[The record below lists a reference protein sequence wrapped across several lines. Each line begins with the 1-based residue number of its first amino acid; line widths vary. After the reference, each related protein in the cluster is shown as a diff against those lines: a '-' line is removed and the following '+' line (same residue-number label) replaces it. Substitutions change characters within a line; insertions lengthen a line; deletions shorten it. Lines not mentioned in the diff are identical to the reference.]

1 MASALAR
8 DADPLVN
15 DGVLPTDA
23 LYEVLLRIP
32 AKALCR
38 LRLVCRSWRS
48 LTSDPR
54 FARAHSARHP
64 LFVGLNL
71 REAEIHI
78 VDLYSGN
85 IVKRIYSANMAERV
99 NGIGDLS
106 MHLSTQAGLVCV
118 STSMNNGARDIVLN
132 PTTGAVNILPNG
144 NRPNTVSSCILG
156 HVPSTREYKVLR
168 LSYYN
173 TAKANNRV
181 AFEVIALAGGGGQRW
196 RVKPSPVNI
205 SAYFRRIA
213 VVHGVAYFSVRKSS
227 DNDDNDD
234 GSSMVPNI
242 ALFNLATEEWRPTT
256 LPGPISKHLYQEG
269 DVTQFD
275 CLDGFLAIIH
285 HKKRSDC
292 STDIWFLM
300 HVDMDSSRPYWT
312 KRYSMR
318 CVSHWKHAT
327 FYPPRPLVI
336 LDDGR
341 IVASLEMQYA
351 LRVYDPSTDTWE
363 DLTKLGDYFAIRMH
377 HGSLLCSH
385 C

>member
-1 MASALAR
+1 MASALGR
-8 DADPLVN
+8 DADPLAN

-23 LYEVLLRIP
+23 LHEVLLRIP

-71 REAEIHI
+71 REAEVHI

-85 IVKRIYSANMAERV
+85 IVKRFYSANMAERV

-118 STSMNNGARDIVLN
+118 STRMNGGDRDIVLN
-132 PTTGAVNILPNG
+132 PATGAVNILPTG

-168 LSYYN
+168 LSYCN
-173 TAKANNRV
+173 SAKATNRV
-181 AFEVIALAGGGGQRW
+181 ACEVIALGGDGGQRW
-196 RVKPSPVNI
+196 RVKPSHINI
-205 SAYFRRIA
+205 TAYFRDIA
-213 VVHGVAYFSVRKSS
+213 VVHGVAYFWACELS
-227 DNDDNDD
+227 DDDDYDD
-234 GSSMVPNI
+234 HDSIMLPDI
-242 ALFNLATEEWRPTT
+242 ALFDLATEEWRPTT
-256 LPGPISKHLYQEG
+256 LPGPISSHLYQEV
-269 DVTQFD
+269 DVTQFG
-275 CLDGFLAIIH
+275 CLDGFLAITH

-300 HVDMDSSRPYWT
+300 DVDMDSNRRYWT
-312 KRYSMR
+312 KRYSMQ
-318 CVSHWKHAT
+318 CVPHSKHAT

-341 IVASLEMQYA
+341 IVASLEMQYG
-351 LRVYDPSTDTWE
+351 LRVYDPSTT
-363 DLTKLGDYFAIRMH
+363 
-377 HGSLLCSH
+377 HGKI
-385 C
+385 